1 MSPLTDAMIINGAV
15 LIAVLEGDLG
25 SHRKIGR
32 VRILRP
38 LLTVAAVIPLFLDR
52 PVTHGHGLLVE
63 LAGIA
68 VGLLCGLVVTML
80 MRVYRSPRTGRPVS
94 AAGFPY
100 TIVWTVIV
108 AARAVFS
115 IGATNWFPAQLAQWC
130 AAHQVTGA
138 AITDGLIFMAITM
151 VLVRTLGL
159 YTRAIRLPAAPA
171 PARSGLSSFA
181 RLFAQWPEAR
191 ADLFGK
197 SCSCS
202 CTAAERRTSGAVVAG
217 VAARI
222 TVAGQSA
229 LEETGLTAAA
239 AAAAAA
245 VNTAWHPAQVPQARS
260 ESSRCE
266 SLPAL

>member
-100 TIVWTVIV
+100 AIVWTVIV

-151 VLVRTLGL
+151 VLVRTMGL

-171 PARSGLSSFA
+171 PARSGQSSFA

-197 SCSCS
+197 ELRLFLHGRRE
-202 CTAAERRTSGAVVAG
+202 ADERRCCGGCGRTHHGCGSVGIGGDRPDCCCCCGGSRCQYSVAPRSGP
-217 VAARI
+217 
-222 TVAGQSA
+222 AGQ
-229 LEETGLTAAA
+229 
-239 AAAAAA
+239 
-245 VNTAWHPAQVPQARS
+245 VRI
-260 ESSRCE
+260 
-266 SLPAL
+266 